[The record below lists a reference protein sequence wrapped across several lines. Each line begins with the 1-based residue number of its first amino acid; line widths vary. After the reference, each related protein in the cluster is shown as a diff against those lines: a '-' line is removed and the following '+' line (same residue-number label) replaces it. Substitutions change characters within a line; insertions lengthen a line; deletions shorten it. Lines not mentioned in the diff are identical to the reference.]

1 MSLLFQFL
9 IFTYDKEMPAGKNH
23 IPILL
28 CAVLAALF
36 LVRFPASSQ
45 GSAGSDASLESRF
58 IVDMPTA
65 GILHDKTMALTI
77 EMYQEGGMLLGAS
90 FGLFNR
96 IMGGVSY
103 GGTGLIGT
111 GNPDWNPAP
120 GVDFRLRFL
129 DETYVLPALAIGFDS
144 QGKEPYLHNPDRYTI
159 KSPGFY
165 LVASKNYQAYGTLSI
180 HGGVNYSLEKGDN
193 DSDPNLYAG
202 IEKSVGG
209 FMSVIAE
216 YSLGANDSNHDARGR
231 GRGYLNTAIAVSTGN
246 GLTLEFSIKD
256 IFHNQQDISLGN
268 RTLMI
273 DFVHPL

>member
-1 MSLLFQFL
+1 MARQFL
-9 IFTYDKEMPAGKNH
+9 IFTYEIGMRSGKLH
-23 IPILL
+23 TELFL
-28 CAVLAALF
+28 CAVFAMVLLGRYSAIA
-36 LVRFPASSQ
+36 Q
-45 GSAGSDASLESRF
+45 GSAGSDASLETRF

-65 GILHDKTMALTI
+65 GLLHDKSMALTI
-77 EMYQEGGMLLGAS
+77 EMYQDGGMLLGAS

-96 IMGGVSY
+96 IMGGISY

-120 GVDFRLRFL
+120 GVDLRLRFL
-129 DETYVLPALAIGFDS
+129 DESYALPALALGFDS

-165 LVASKNYQAYGTLSI
+165 LVASKNYQAYGSLSI
-180 HGGVNYSLEKGDN
+180 HGGVNYSLERADH
-193 DSDPNLYAG
+193 DSDPNLFAG
-202 IEKSVGG
+202 LEKSIGG
-209 FMSVIAE
+209 FMSLLAE

-231 GRGYLNTAIAVSTGN
+231 GRGYLNTAIAISAGN

-256 IFHNQQDISLGN
+256 IFHNQQDVSLGN
-268 RTLMI
+268 RTLAI